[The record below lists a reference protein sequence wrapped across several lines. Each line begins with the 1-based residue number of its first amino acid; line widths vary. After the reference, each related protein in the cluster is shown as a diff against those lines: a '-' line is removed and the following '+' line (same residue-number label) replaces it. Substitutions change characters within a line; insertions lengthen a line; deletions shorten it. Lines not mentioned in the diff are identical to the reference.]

1 VFAHENCRNIVSHI
15 TYTSLFF
22 GPNSS
27 LGPLPSGGPQLLE
40 QPETE
45 QAVRV
50 GDVFAL
56 LIEYFHAQNNAGAFQ
71 QAYNLIERMR
81 DRNIVITPY
90 LDQAI
95 IDRVYDAMGIAQ
107 PQRPGAAALKQQHGH
122 NDDDEVGDEI
132 PEEDL

>member
-1 VFAHENCRNIVSHI
+1 MDQRIRLVERFVEARAAVK
-15 TYTSLFF
+15 TQ
-22 GPNSS
+22 
-27 LGPLPSGGPQLLE
+27 PSEMIRLCNQLLD
-40 QPETE
+40 QPDIE

-56 LIEYFHAQNNAGAFQ
+56 LIEYFHAQGNAGAFQ

-81 DRNIVITPY
+81 DRNIIITPY

-107 PQRPGAAALKQQHGH
+107 PQRPGAAAAHQQHQQQQH
-122 NDDDEVGDEI
+122 DDDEVGDEI

>member
-1 VFAHENCRNIVSHI
+1 MCL
-15 TYTSLFF
+15 TLLFF
-22 GPNSS
+22 VPPIYS
-27 LGPLPSGGPQLLE
+27 LPPIPPTHPTPPIRCPQLLE

-107 PQRPGAAALKQQHGH
+107 PQRPGAAAQQQQQHGH